1 MAHSCGVPNAVVIGS
16 GPNGLAG
23 AITLA
28 KAGFDVVVHE
38 EQETIGGGLRT
49 AELTLPG
56 FKHDV
61 CSAIHPLGR
70 HSPFFREANLEV
82 DWVHPQ
88 APSAHPLDDGSALL
102 LHRGVEATAAS
113 LGRDARA
120 YVRLVAPI
128 LEHWEAVEPVLLGAL
143 PSPRQ
148 LARLGR
154 ALGPARTARR
164 LRDAL
169 ADARSFVERTFATDG
184 ARAFFAGH
192 AAHSMLPMEMRP
204 SAAFGLA
211 LIVFGH
217 AYGWGF
223 PKGGSQ
229 ELTDALAK
237 LLADHGGEI
246 RTSSR
251 VDTIP
256 GADVVLADV
265 VPRELLRLAGDRLP
279 RRYVRALLRYRHGP
293 GVFKLDWAL
302 DGPIP
307 WRAEECKTAATVHL
321 GGTFDEVSA
330 SERCPWEG
338 RHADRPFVLL
348 AQQTLFD
355 ETRAPAGKHTA
366 WAYCH
371 VPNGSRENMT
381 ERIEAQVERFA
392 PGFRNL
398 ILARSERDPRRFES
412 GNRNYR
418 GGDINGGAMDIGQLL
433 FRPVR
438 KAVPYRTPLEG
449 VYLCSSATPPGGG
462 IHGMCGYAAAKTA
475 LRDRS

>member
-1 MAHSCGVPNAVVIGS
+1 VPTAVVIGS

-28 KAGFDVVVHE
+28 KAGFHVVVHE
-38 EQETIGGGLRT
+38 EKPTVGGGLRT

-61 CSAIHPLGR
+61 CSAIHPLGQY
-70 HSPFFREANLEV
+70 SPFFREANLEL
-82 DWVHPQ
+82 DWVHPG
-88 APSAHPLDDGSALL
+88 APSAHPLDDGTAILMHRDLDHTADGLGGDGPAYRRLL
-102 LHRGVEATAAS
+102 
-113 LGRDARA
+113 
-120 YVRLVAPI
+120 APV
-128 LEHWEAVEPVLLGAL
+128 LEEWEAVEPVLLGAL
-143 PSPRQ
+143 PTPRQ
-148 LARLGR
+148 AAGLVR
-154 ALGPARTARR
+154 ALGPGRAAAR

-169 ADARSFVERTFATDG
+169 SDARSFAERRFATG
-184 ARAFFAGH
+184 RARAYFAGH
-192 AAHSMLPMEMRP
+192 SAHSMLPMETRP

-229 ELTDALAK
+229 QLADALAK
-237 LLADHGGEI
+237 RLGDLGGEI
-246 RTSSR
+246 QTSTT
-251 VDTIP
+251 VDEIP
-256 GADVVLADV
+256 DADVVLADA
-265 VPRELLRLAGDRLP
+265 VPRELLRLAGDRFPP
-279 RRYVRALLRYRHGP
+279 RYARALRRYRHGP

-307 WRAEECKTAATVHL
+307 WAAEACRTAATVHVA
-321 GGTFDEVSA
+321 GSFDEISA

-338 RHADRPFVLL
+338 RHAERPFVLL

-392 PGFRNL
+392 PGFRDL
-398 ILARSERDPRRFES
+398 ILARSERGPDAYE
-412 GNRNYR
+412 GDNRNFV

-438 KAVPYRTPLEG
+438 KAVPYRTPLPG
-449 VYLCSSATPPGGG
+449 VYICSAATPPGGG
-462 IHGMCGYAAAKTA
+462 IHGMCGYAAARVA
-475 LRDRS
+475 LRDRG

>member
-1 MAHSCGVPNAVVIGS
+1 VVIGS

-28 KAGFDVVVHE
+28 KAGFEVVVHE
-38 EQETIGGGLRT
+38 EQATVGGGLRT

-56 FKHDV
+56 FRHDV

-70 HSPFFREANLEV
+70 HSPFFREANVEI
-82 DWVHPQ
+82 DWVHPR
-88 APSAHPLDDGSALL
+88 APSAHPLDDGTALL
-102 LHRGVEATAAS
+102 LHRDLEETADG
-113 LGRDARA
+113 LGADARA
-120 YVRLVAPI
+120 YTRLLAPI
-128 LEHWEAVEPVLLGAL
+128 LEHWDVVEPVLLGAL

-148 LARLGR
+148 LARLTR
-154 ALGPARTARR
+154 AMGPRGTARN
-164 LRDAL
+164 LRDSL
-169 ADARSFVERTFATDG
+169 TDARSFAERRFATDR

-192 AAHSMLPMEMRP
+192 AAHSMLPMEVRP

-229 ELTDALAK
+229 QLADALAK
-237 LLADHGGEI
+237 LLTDHGGEI

-251 VDTIP
+251 VDAIP
-256 GADVVLADV
+256 DAEVVLADV

-279 RRYVRALLRYRHGP
+279 GRYRRALIRYRHGP

-307 WRAEECKTAATVHL
+307 WRAEECRNVATVHL
-321 GGTFDEVSA
+321 GGGFDEISA
-330 SERCPWEG
+330 SERCPWSG
-338 RHADRPFVLL
+338 LHAERPFVLL

-355 ETRAPAGKHTA
+355 ETRAPPGKHTA

-371 VPNGSRENMT
+371 VPNGSRESMT
-381 ERIEAQVERFA
+381 ARIEAQVERFA
-392 PGFRNL
+392 PGFSDL
-398 ILARSERDPRRFES
+398 ILARSERDPSVFEAE
-412 GNRNYR
+412 NRNLV
-418 GGDINGGAMDIGQLL
+418 GGDVNGGAMDLAQLL
-433 FRPVR
+433 LRPVR
-438 KAVPYRTPLEG
+438 KAVPYRTPIRG

-462 IHGMCGYAAAKTA
+462 IHGMCGYAAAEVA
-475 LRDRS
+475 LRDRVA

>member
-1 MAHSCGVPNAVVIGS
+1 VATAVVIGS

-38 EQETIGGGLRT
+38 EQPTIGGGLRT
-49 AELTLPG
+49 AELTVPG

-61 CSAIHPLGR
+61 CSAIHPLGQ
-70 HSPFFREANLEV
+70 HSPFFREANLEL
-82 DWVHPQ
+82 DWVHPG
-88 APSAHPLDDGSALL
+88 APAAHPLDDGTAILMHRDLEQTADGLGADGPAYRRLL
-102 LHRGVEATAAS
+102 
-113 LGRDARA
+113 
-120 YVRLVAPI
+120 APV
-128 LEHWEAVEPVLLGAL
+128 LEEWEAVEPVLLGAL
-143 PSPRQ
+143 PTPLQ
-148 LARLGR
+148 AARLVR
-154 ALGPARTARR
+154 ALGPGRAVAR

-169 ADARSFVERTFATDG
+169 SDARSFAERRFATER

-192 AAHSMLPMEMRP
+192 SAHSMLPMETRP

-229 ELTDALAK
+229 QLADALAK
-237 LLADHGGEI
+237 RLDDLGGEI
-246 RTSSR
+246 RTSST

-256 GADVVLADV
+256 DADVVLADV

-279 RRYVRALLRYRHGP
+279 HRYARALQRYRHGP

-307 WRAEECKTAATVHL
+307 WTAEECKTAATVHVA
-321 GGTFDEVSA
+321 GSFDEISA
-330 SERCPWEG
+330 SERCPWDG
-338 RHADRPFVLL
+338 RHAERPFVLL
-348 AQQTLFD
+348 TQQTLFD

-371 VPNGSRENMT
+371 VPNGSPENMT

-398 ILARSERDPRRFES
+398 ILARSERGPEAYQAD
-412 GNRNYR
+412 NRNFV
-418 GGDINGGAMDIGQLL
+418 GGDINGGAMDIGQLF

-438 KAVPYRTPLEG
+438 RPVPYRTPLDG
-449 VYLCSSATPPGGG
+449 VYICSAATPPGGG
-462 IHGMCGYAAAKTA
+462 IHGMCGYAAARVA